1 MKKLNNYILEK
12 LKIDKDVKAPIIY
25 YNNCQIFWDKLEV
38 SPIRLENIKRL
49 TYDEHNNFR
58 SLEQTVEH
66 LNKLT
71 DTSRKIISRWVNEW
85 IQKMELTQSKVKK
98 ILSISNRYNDTYF
111 NAMILRYMAI
121 ANEDKLKGR

>member
-12 LKIDKDVKAPIIY
+12 LKIDKDVKTPIIY
-25 YNNCQIFWDKLEV
+25 YNNCQIFWDKLEL
-38 SPIRLENIKRL
+38 SPNTLENIKRL

-58 SLEQTVEH
+58 SLEEVVER
-66 LNKLT
+66 LNKLS
-71 DTSRKIISRWVNEW
+71 DTSRKILSRWVNGW

-98 ILSISNRYNDTYF
+98 ILGISNRYNDTYF
-111 NAMILRYMAI
+111 NAMILRRMAI

>member
-38 SPIRLENIKRL
+38 SPNTLENIKRL

-58 SLEQTVEH
+58 SLEETVER

-71 DTSRKIISRWVNEW
+71 DTSRKIISKWVNGW

-98 ILSISNRYNDTYF
+98 ILGISNRYNDTYF
-111 NAMILRYMAI
+111 NAMILRRMAI

>member
-25 YNNCQIFWDKLEV
+25 YNNCQIFWDKLEL
-38 SPIRLENIKRL
+38 SPNTLENIKRL

-58 SLEQTVEH
+58 SLEQTVEC
-66 LNKLT
+66 LNKLS
-71 DTSRKIISRWVNEW
+71 DTSRKILSKWVNRW

-98 ILSISNRYNDTYF
+98 ILGISNRYNDTYF
-111 NAMILRYMAI
+111 NAMILRHMAI

>member
-12 LKIDKDVKAPIIY
+12 LKIDKDVKIPIIY
-25 YNNCQIFWDKLEV
+25 YNNCQIFWDKLEL
-38 SPIRLENIKRL
+38 SPNTLENIKRL

-58 SLEQTVEH
+58 SLEEVVER
-66 LNKLT
+66 LNKLS
-71 DTSRKIISRWVNEW
+71 DTSRKILSRWVNGW

-98 ILSISNRYNDTYF
+98 ILGISNRYNDTYF
-111 NAMILRYMAI
+111 NAMILRRMAI